1 MKTSLQNESP
11 LHCPSVVVV
20 STATAILLLA
30 TCSLRAA
37 APTNS
42 AVEMTFSE
50 GSGSSTANTGTLGGS
65 AVIDPGTTTN
75 GFPGFTNNVPTG
87 LYVPAGNASSLNFG
101 PFDANGGG
109 RKVDL
114 TTANGPFGTVGNFI
128 GGITICGW
136 LNSIDNIIGS
146 GGNRIAFALEAP
158 GGLGFDLMQQTAGS
172 LGFNVNQYN
181 TAGPVSSLGTIT
193 ENTNAAPTNWIFF
206 AVTYDPALTSGQ
218 VKFYFGR
225 ANKLATFDV
234 GRTYAGGI
242 TNQIEFTGQL
252 TVGNFNAVEPQ
263 YAPAGTGSRTF
274 RGLVDQLRIYTNV
287 LSVDEIQQAQLETNV
302 VPPVAATILRQPTNV
317 VVTAAP
323 FKTATFTVDAHGSGV
338 VTYQWRTNGV
348 SVLNATNSSFTMPAD
363 TTNLSGTLVSVYVDN
378 ALTVDPGVV
387 SSNALLKVVAPS
399 IADAVITPNADVFYD
414 NSGVYNSW
422 AQSVQINWGLGA
434 ANGIATGQRRS
445 YLAFTLGT
453 NLASSAKLRLWNYW
467 GGPPVNGQG
476 RLAQATSRIYGSLV
490 NAPINITE
498 PPVGTHSDS
507 SWIAPDNT
515 NFFQISSDVVVGPDI
530 GWYDFD
536 ITAWYNACRG
546 QTTTVVL
553 RGAATSGFDFPL
565 YEDREGT
572 ALASGAG
579 GTLTN
584 TGPRIEVFL
593 APPAIVNVARSGGN
607 VVMSGYY
614 GKPGSNYV
622 LIASTDLTIPSSSW
636 TRLVTNQFDSNG
648 NFTVTNA
655 ISAPYRFYR
664 LLLP

>member
-1 MKTSLQNESP
+1 MKTSLQNQFR
-11 LHCPSVVVV
+11 LHCPSVVVL
-20 STATAILLLA
+20 SITAMLLLVTFTLQA
-30 TCSLRAA
+30 G
-37 APTNS
+37 APTNA

-50 GSGSSTANTGTLGGS
+50 GSGSSTANAGTLGGS
-65 AVIDPGTTTN
+65 ANIDPGSTTN

-87 LYVPAGNASSLNFG
+87 LYTPAGNTYSLNFG
-101 PFDANGGG
+101 PLDNNGGG

-114 TTANGPFGTVGNFI
+114 TTANGPFGTLGNFI
-128 GGITICGW
+128 GGMTICGW
-136 LNSIDNIIGS
+136 VNSIDNLIGS

-158 GGLGFDLMQQTAGS
+158 NGLGFDLMQQTAGS

-181 TAGPVSSLGTIT
+181 TAGPVSSLGMIT
-193 ENTNAAPTNWIFF
+193 ENTNAAPTNWVFF

-225 ANKLATFDV
+225 PNKLATFDIA
-234 GRTYAGGI
+234 RTYSGGI
-242 TNQIEFTGQL
+242 TNQIEFTGAL
-252 TVGNFNAVEPQ
+252 TVGNFSSVEPQ
-263 YAPAGTGSRTF
+263 YAPSGTGSRTY
-274 RGLVDQLRIYTNV
+274 RGLVDQLRVYTNI
-287 LSVDEIQQAQLETNV
+287 LTVDEIQQAQLETNV

-317 VVTAAP
+317 VVTASP

-338 VTYQWRTNGV
+338 VTYQWRTNGI
-348 SVLNATNSSFTMPAD
+348 SVLNATNSSFTVPAD
-363 TTNLSGTLVSVYVDN
+363 TTNLSGTLISVYVDN
-378 ALTVDPGVV
+378 ALTPDPGVL

-399 IADAVITPNADVFYD
+399 TADLVITPNDDVYYD
-414 NSGVYNSW
+414 NTGVYNSW

-445 YLAFTLGT
+445 YLEFSLGT

-476 RLAQATSRIYGSLV
+476 RLPQATSRIYGSLT
-490 NAPINITE
+490 NAPITITE

-507 SWIAPDNT
+507 SWVAPDNT
-515 NFFQISSDVVVGPDI
+515 NFFAISSDVLVGPDI
-530 GWYDFD
+530 GWYEFD
-536 ITAWYNACRG
+536 ITSWYNACRG
-546 QTTTVVL
+546 QTTTLVL
-553 RGAATSGFDFPL
+553 RGVATSGFDFPL

-593 APPAIVNVARSGGN
+593 APPKIVNVAPSGGS
-607 VVMSGYY
+607 VVMSGFY

-622 LIASTDLTIPSSSW
+622 LIGSTDLSVPSSNW

-648 NFTVTNA
+648 NFTVTNSM
-655 ISAPYRFYR
+655 SAPYRFYR